1 MNQMLLNTH
10 NLINN
15 LHLNILINNRM
26 FMYHK
31 YKYQFQLIQQISFY
45 MLNLIYYVYF
55 HQVYIIYH

>member
-15 LHLNILINNRM
+15 LHLNILINNQM

-45 MLNLIYYVYF
+45 MLNLIY
-55 HQVYIIYH
+55 